1 MEKMTNLTTGLWKFH
16 ESVPLEV
23 LQEVAEEWAK
33 DERYKHLYIRG
44 VSKDQ
49 MGIGFT
55 YEKEDGAQATHRKFF
70 DEVTDMLKRRFGNE
84 LAGWD
89 LNSETYTIKG
99 F

>member
-16 ESVPLEV
+16 ESVPLEE

-33 DERYKHLYIRG
+33 DENYRSLYIRG

-55 YEKEDGAQATHRKFF
+55 YEKEDSSQATHQKFF
-70 DEVTDMLKRRFGNE
+70 DEVSDMLKRRFGNG
-84 LAGWD
+84 LVGWD
-89 LNSETYTIKG
+89 INSTTYTIKG